1 MLLVAIVVCVPAEV
15 TLLSSV
21 PLKAAELN
29 VLNAAHSMAWMMEYR
44 EKRFIQS
51 QLWLYS
57 DGSRWMEYE
66 YGAIFS
72 MILKGRY
79 SEAVSD
85 SMEIIIP
92 PR

>member
-1 MLLVAIVVCVPAEV
+1 MLLVAIVLCVRAEV

-29 VLNAAHSMAWMMEYR
+29 VLNVAHWMARRMEYR

-66 YGAIFS
+66 YGAISS
-72 MILKGRY
+72 MILKGKY
-79 SEAVSD
+79 SEAMSA
-85 SMEIIIP
+85 SM
-92 PR
+92 